1 MGDGLNPPGAP
12 LGLSGRGA
20 NAAEH
25 LWRPGCALVD
35 RGERKSRPTLKEFAL
50 PRSGARDS
58 SWRGGGETSYPVLFF
73 CAGVARLGWGIVL
86 EKYRRSGRGSWLW
99 RASFG
104 AFVFGSLSTLAR
116 ESAATEASTEAKGR
130 DEGTR
135 ARGPSLRFAL
145 ERSYGQWERLYDGEW
160 AGESGGARFSGSA
173 SEGLWG
179 WRGRGEIVFGE
190 LAHFC
195 GKLGPW
201 FELAD
206 PFEHSVTVAGQ
217 DLRFRTAPLTVG
229 LNTGLEYRFLREILF
244 VGAGV
249 GIGSVF
255 ENIRARTEGLSVLP
269 GSLRLIVLVN
279 G

>member
-1 MGDGLNPPGAP
+1 MPHSFA
-12 LGLSGRGA
+12 RGA
-20 NAAEH
+20 
-25 LWRPGCALVD
+25 RLV
-35 RGERKSRPTLKEFAL
+35 
-50 PRSGARDS
+50 
-58 SWRGGGETSYPVLFF
+58 
-73 CAGVARLGWGIVL
+73 WGIVL
-86 EKYRRSGRGSWLW
+86 EKHQRILGGHWFRC
-99 RASFG
+99 ACFG
-104 AFVFGSLSTLAR
+104 AFAFGCSSALAR

-255 ENIRARTEGLSVLP
+255 ENIRARTEGLSVFP

-279 G
+279 GQFGVRIPILRTMTVGGTLGAEYHGFIAATRYSGGLFLEARLQ